1 MKFSILI
8 TNYNKK
14 KYIQKCIKSCV
25 NQKYKKFEIIFF
37 DNYSRD
43 GSQLVLKKFEK
54 NCYIK
59 KKRRISKSS
68 AMNQIDLIKEGVK
81 FCNGDIICLL
91 DSDDYF
97 LSNKLNIVK
106 KNFETN
112 KNIQI
117 VFDVPLIKMQK
128 QLQKMKLGNF
138 LKKNTWP
145 TIINTSGISIKK
157 IFLQKCIKAKIF
169 DRYSLLEVDFRINAI
184 CRILNVGYKIIE
196 ENLTVYNAD
205 ASGIMSKLT
214 KYTNVW
220 WKKRLQAH
228 SFMIDK
234 FEQRGKQYNSFLD
247 YNVTRLINFFFTFF
261 GKKSL

>member
-1 MKFSILI
+1 
-8 TNYNKK
+8 
-14 KYIQKCIKSCV
+14 
-25 NQKYKKFEIIFF
+25 
-37 DNYSRD
+37 
-43 GSQLVLKKFEK
+43 
-54 NCYIK
+54 
-59 KKRRISKSS
+59 
-68 AMNQIDLIKEGVK
+68 
-81 FCNGDIICLL
+81 
-91 DSDDYF
+91 
-97 LSNKLNIVK
+97 
-106 KNFETN
+106 
-112 KNIQI
+112 
-117 VFDVPLIKMQK
+117 MQK
-128 QLQKMKLGNF
+128 QQQKMKLGNF

-261 GKKSL
+261 W

>member
-1 MKFSILI
+1 MEFSILI

-14 KYIQKCIKSCV
+14 KYIQKCIKSCI
-25 NQKYKKFEIIFF
+25 NQTYKKFEIIFF
-37 DNYSRD
+37 DNYSSD
-43 GSQLVLKKFEK
+43 GSQLIYKKFEK

-59 KKRRISKSS
+59 KKKRISKSP
-68 AMNQIDLIKEGVK
+68 AVNQIDLIKEGVK

-97 LSNKLNIVK
+97 LTNKLNTLK
-106 KNFETN
+106 KNFENN

-117 VFDVPLIKMQK
+117 VFDVPLIKKQY
-128 QLQKMKLGNF
+128 QLQKMKLSNF
-138 LKKNTWP
+138 FKKNTWP

-157 IFLQKCIKAKIF
+157 NFLQKCIKEKIF

-184 CRILNVGYKIIE
+184 CRILNIEYKIINE
-196 ENLTVYNAD
+196 SLSVYNAD
-205 ASGIMSKLT
+205 ASGIISQLP
-214 KYTNVW
+214 KYSIVW

-234 FEQRGKQYNSFLD
+234 LKKRGKYYNSFID
-247 YNVTRLINFFFTFF
+247 YNLTRFANFCINFF

>member
-8 TNYNKK
+8 KNYNKK

-97 LSNKLNIVK
+97 LSNKLNVVK

-117 VFDVPLIKMQK
+117 VFDQP
-128 QLQKMKLGNF
+128 N
-138 LKKNTWP
+138 
-145 TIINTSGISIKK
+145 S
-157 IFLQKCIKAKIF
+157 
-169 DRYSLLEVDFRINAI
+169 R
-184 CRILNVGYKIIE
+184 
-196 ENLTVYNAD
+196 AD
-205 ASGIMSKLT
+205 
-214 KYTNVW
+214 N
-220 WKKRLQAH
+220 
-228 SFMIDK
+228 
-234 FEQRGKQYNSFLD
+234 
-247 YNVTRLINFFFTFF
+247 
-261 GKKSL
+261 